1 MRDDGDKRGP
11 VHKHAQAGI
20 QGSVEQGPW
29 WCGMEGRGSTRPR
42 SRTLGA
48 AKSSGLCMNATGRH
62 LTTLATRLS
71 GAQPATV
78 RPRMRVSEVVSC
90 CSPRRGGTP
99 KTSNYL
105 SDSRRSRPSEGL
117 RKIGNEG
124 SRWRTA
130 ANSCGFL
137 SLFSA
142 STPQSQTIQM
152 TAQRCASR

>member
-1 MRDDGDKRGP
+1 MRDGGDKRGP

-48 AKSSGLCMNATGRH
+48 AKSLGLCTNATGRH

-78 RPRMRVSEVVSC
+78 RLRMRVSEVVSY
-90 CSPRRGGTP
+90 CSPRRGGTLKLQIISATHDGQGLVKAYGRLAMAMRVP
-99 KTSNYL
+99 AGERQRIRV
-105 SDSRRSRPSEGL
+105 DSSPFSRHLLPSLE
-117 RKIGNEG
+117 
-124 SRWRTA
+124 
-130 ANSCGFL
+130 
-137 SLFSA
+137 LF
-142 STPQSQTIQM
+142 
-152 TAQRCASR
+152 R